1 MNNVRPFVLA
11 AVLLLLFLSTQS
23 DWQQDK
29 NGLESR
35 RNVSRTTGTEKEVVK
50 EKIIVELS
58 STNQKLEEENNHL
71 KAEIEILKVRF
82 QHCTRNRTLE
92 GPSPNASDSAGELPG
107 NHTAE

>member
-58 STNQKLEEENNHL
+58 STNQKLE
-71 KAEIEILKVRF
+71 VRWKGKL
-82 QHCTRNRTLE
+82 TRGNDGGDPRAHSTGLTGCRFWRVSLFRKRTTI
-92 GPSPNASDSAGELPG
+92 SKQK
-107 NHTAE
+107 